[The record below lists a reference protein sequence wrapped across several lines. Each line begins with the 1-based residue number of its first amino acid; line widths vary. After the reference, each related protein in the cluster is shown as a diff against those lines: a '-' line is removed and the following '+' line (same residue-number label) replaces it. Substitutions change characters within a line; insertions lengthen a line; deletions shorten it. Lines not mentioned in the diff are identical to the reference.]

1 MQPILQL
8 YEYWND
14 IHMSYLDFLSEQGPR
29 FIDGTIMTATQFF
42 LSAILAIMC
51 ALTAGAHE
59 VIIQSHDKGYR
70 TCFILRYFEGTSL
83 LVQLYWIFFVL
94 PLFGLTLDKFYVGFV
109 AVGLNLGAY
118 GSELVRGWYPI
129 GPQRTVGS
137 GLCDFDVPGQTDV
150 SHHPAT
156 GSFEHAAALGQ
167 PDDRASEGDRASVVD
182 LGHRPDVR
190 SQTDKRVHLPVC
202 AGLRDRTYHLLHLRP
217 ARSYPRSCGGLSVL
231 WRVKWGGPR
240 QCLTGV
246 GILPLKF
253 SPGFYRLRLTRW
265 PLPESAMGS
274 QVVLGL
280 VFCAGATHALA
291 LRHIGSAGMCRVHP
305 LYSAGAANILC
316 VLRRTT
322 IRNTPQPLGG
332 GE

>member
-1 MQPILQL
+1 
-8 YEYWND
+8 
-14 IHMSYLDFLSEQGPR
+14 MSYLDFLSEQGPR

-51 ALTAGAHE
+51 ALTAGLMKLSSNRM
-59 VIIQSHDKGYR
+59 IKGTALVYIEIFR
-70 TCFILRYFEGTSL
+70 GTLTVGPTLLDLLRPTSL
-83 LVQLYWIFFVL
+83 WIDAGQVL
-94 PLFGLTLDKFYVGFV
+94 CRFCRRRTEPRGLWCRT
-109 AVGLNLGAY
+109 GA
-118 GSELVRGWYPI
+118 RRHPI

-217 ARSYPRSCGGLSVL
+217 ARSYPV
-231 WRVKWGGPR
+231 
-240 QCLTGV
+240 
-246 GILPLKF
+246 
-253 SPGFYRLRLTRW
+253 
-265 PLPESAMGS
+265 
-274 QVVLGL
+274 
-280 VFCAGATHALA
+280 HAVA
-291 LRHIGSAGMCRVHP
+291 
-305 LYSAGAANILC
+305 
-316 VLRRTT
+316 
-322 IRNTPQPLGG
+322 
-332 GE
+332 